1 MTTSELAP
9 RSGARIAF
17 VPPRYGE
24 GVVGGAEAVIRET
37 AHGFAALGWQ
47 VDVLTTCAR
56 DHFTWAN
63 EYPAGE
69 SRDGA
74 LTIRR
79 FPTVVPRSRAD
90 RARYEGMML
99 SGDRLTLEE
108 QQRWVNGDLRVPEL
122 FHHILDHAGDYR
134 ALVFAPYL
142 FWTTF
147 ACTQVAPMR
156 SILMPCLHDEPYAS
170 LDIFGPM
177 FSGAAGIWF
186 LSEPEHETAHRLFAL
201 PDNHRVVGSGVRIPP
216 SYDID
221 GFRARHGIDGRFVLF
236 AGRRETGKGWDEL
249 LNAFAH
255 AVQRHGLPF
264 SLVTMGTGDVR
275 VPSAIRDRVID
286 LGFVPEAD
294 RDAAFAAADVYIQPS
309 AYESFSRT
317 MMEAWLA
324 GTPVVANGASDVVR
338 WHCER
343 SGAGLTYDDEYELAQ
358 CLRFIAEAP
367 DAAACFGERG
377 REYVLRNYSPES
389 VLRAQ
394 EASLREWLPA
404 DGDGDSKAIA

>member
-1 MTTSELAP
+1 MSDSEPAT
-9 RSGARIAF
+9 RAGMRIAF

-24 GVVGGAEAVIRET
+24 RVVGGAEAVIRET

-56 DHFTWAN
+56 DHFSWAN
-63 EYPAGE
+63 EYEPGE

-74 LTIRR
+74 ITIRR

-90 RARYEGMML
+90 RARYEAMIL
-99 SGDRLTLEE
+99 SGGPLTLEE
-108 QQRWVNGDLRVPEL
+108 QQRWVNGDLRVPAL
-122 FHHILDHAGDYR
+122 FHHVLDHAAEYR

-147 ACTQVAPMR
+147 ACSQVAPMR
-156 SILMPCLHDEPYAS
+156 TILMPCLHDEPYAT
-170 LDIFGPM
+170 LDIFRPM
-177 FSGAAGIWF
+177 FSGAAGVWF

-201 PDNHRVVGSGVRIPP
+201 PDNHRVVGSGVHIPP
-216 SYDID
+216 GYDVQ
-221 GFRARHGIDGRFVLF
+221 GFRARHGIEGRFVLF
-236 AGRRETGKGWDEL
+236 AGRREGGKGWDGML
-249 LNAFAH
+249 RAFAA

-264 SLVTMGTGDVR
+264 SLVTMGTGDVN
-275 VPSAIRDRVID
+275 PPDAIRDRVVD
-286 LGFVPEAD
+286 LGFVADAD
-294 RDAAFAAADVYIQPS
+294 RDAAFAAADAYIQPS

-324 GTPVVANGASDVVR
+324 GTPVIANGASDVVR

-358 CLRFIAEAP
+358 CLSFIAAAP
-367 DAAACFGERG
+367 ATAAHFGERG
-377 REYVLRNYSPES
+377 REYVLRNYAPES
-389 VLRAQ
+389 VLREQ
-394 EASLREWLPA
+394 EATLNEWLPVDA
-404 DGDGDSKAIA
+404 GRAAEAIA